1 MDLLDELRR
10 DDYLLME
17 GGDGKAVILALGHR
31 PRSEFADAA
40 YLLLAGL
47 TDAGS
52 LEQRLAHLAD
62 MFGLPDLP
70 TCGLLIGVKYAHAA
84 FAGPDA
90 TISVDDLPGCEP
102 VSVLDVSGLLNADV

>member
-17 GGDGKAVILALGHR
+17 GDDGAAVILSLGHR

-47 TDAGS
+47 IDAAS

-62 MFGLPDLP
+62 VFGLPDLP

-84 FAGPDA
+84 FAGPDV
-90 TISVDDLPGCEP
+90 TLSVDDLPGSQP
-102 VSVLDVSGLLNADV
+102 VSVLDVSTLITA